1 MDRLQAKKMG
11 RLARK
16 SRVRKHVC
24 GVTERPRL
32 TVFKSLKHIYAQII
46 DDSTG
51 TTLVAASSM
60 GRDVRDGLKATG
72 TVEAARIVGLAIGR
86 KALSRDISKVVF
98 DRNGYPYHGKVKA
111 LADAA
116 REAGLQF

>member
-1 MDRLQAKKMG
+1 MDRLEAKKKG

-16 SRVRKHVC
+16 NRVRK
-24 GVTERPRL
+24 GLTGSPARPRL

-46 DDSTG
+46 DDTTG
-51 TTLVAASSM
+51 ATLVAASSL
-60 GRDVRDGLKATG
+60 GRDVREGLKATG
-72 TVEAARIVGLAIGR
+72 TIEAARVVGLAIGR
-86 KALSRDISKVVF
+86 KALSRDIGKVVF
-98 DRNGYPYHGKVKA
+98 DRNGYPYHGKIKA

>member
-1 MDRLQAKKMG
+1 MDRLEAKKKG

-16 SRVRKHVC
+16 VRVRKAIS
-24 GVTERPRL
+24 GSPGRPRL
-32 TVFKSLKHIYAQII
+32 TVFKSLKHIYAQIV

-51 TTLVAASSM
+51 VTLVAASSM
-60 GRDVRDGLKATG
+60 GRDVREGLKATG
-72 TVEAARIVGLAIGR
+72 TLEAARVVGLAIGR

-98 DRNGYPYHGKVKA
+98 DRNGYPYHGKIKA